1 MNEPAFPIVG
11 NDSSRLLESYG
22 MTLRDY
28 MAAHALQGLIGH
40 DGDYKLSLTAMR
52 AYAMA
57 DAMMKARDADHV

>member
-28 MAAHALQGLIGH
+28 FAAHAMQGLI
-40 DGDYKLSLTAMR
+40 DYGYGTSEKLSEK

-57 DAMMKARDADHV
+57 SAMMKAREAQDV